1 MENILEKQSYNIQ
14 KRQISAV
21 ALFSGGL
28 DSMISM
34 QLLSEQGIKVY
45 ALNFNIGFGS
55 NKDKSEYF
63 YNAAKQVGAELIQIN
78 IAKQFF
84 DNILFKPQYGY
95 GRFFNPC
102 IDCHGNMFSHA
113 FSLLESEGA
122 SFVISGEVLGQR
134 PKSQRAEALLQVEK
148 LCNAQG
154 LVVRPMSAK
163 LLPITI
169 PEQKGWIDRE
179 RLLDIHGRGRERQL
193 KMVEE
198 YGIKNYAKPGGG
210 CLLTD
215 TSIAN
220 KIKDLQ
226 SHREIVFE
234 DMEMVKYGR
243 YFILPNGG
251 RCVIARNE
259 EENQKLSFKHP
270 KMSKIELLN
279 CLGPLGLVEKDSSQE
294 DKEMAIALTLTYGK
308 TEMDKSYKVHFEGRE
323 VEMKPFVSKEKARE
337 FLLNS

>member
-1 MENILEKQSYNIQ
+1 MQAL
-14 KRQISAV
+14 

-28 DSMISM
+28 DS
-34 QLLSEQGIKVY
+34 LLAIKIIKDMGIDVL
-45 ALNFNIGFGS
+45 ALHFNIGFVGK
-55 NKDKSEYF
+55 NDKSE
-63 YNAAKQVGAELIQIN
+63 ALKEILAQIDVPLKV
-78 IAKQFF
+78 IDIRKQFF
-84 DNILFKPQYGY
+84 DEVLFAPKYGY
-95 GRFFNPC
+95 GKYFNPC

>member
-1 MENILEKQSYNIQ
+1 MKAL
-14 KRQISAV
+14 

-28 DSMISM
+28 DS
-34 QLLSEQGIKVY
+34 LLAIKIIKDMGIDVL
-45 ALNFNIGFGS
+45 ALHFNIGFVGK
-55 NKDKSEYF
+55 NDKSE
-63 YNAAKQVGAELIQIN
+63 ALKEILAQIDVPLKV
-78 IAKQFF
+78 IDIRKQFF
-84 DNILFKPQYGY
+84 DEVLFAPKYGY
-95 GRFFNPC
+95 GKYFNPC

-308 TEMDKSYKVHFEGRE
+308 TEMDKSYKVYFEGRE

>member
-1 MENILEKQSYNIQ
+1 MKAL
-14 KRQISAV
+14 

-28 DSMISM
+28 DS
-34 QLLSEQGIKVY
+34 LLAIKIIKDMGIDVL
-45 ALNFNIGFGS
+45 ALHFNIGFVGK
-55 NKDKSEYF
+55 NDKSE
-63 YNAAKQVGAELIQIN
+63 ALKEILAQIDVPLKV
-78 IAKQFF
+78 IDIRKQFF
-84 DNILFKPQYGY
+84 DEVLFAPKYGY
-95 GRFFNPC
+95 GKYFNPC

-113 FSLLESEGA
+113 FTLLESEGA

-308 TEMDKSYKVHFEGRE
+308 TEMDKTYKVHFEGRE

>member
-1 MENILEKQSYNIQ
+1 MKAL
-14 KRQISAV
+14 

-28 DSMISM
+28 DS
-34 QLLSEQGIKVY
+34 LLAIKIIKDMGIDVL
-45 ALNFNIGFGS
+45 ALHFNIGFVGK
-55 NKDKSEYF
+55 NDKSE
-63 YNAAKQVGAELIQIN
+63 ALKEILAQIDVPLKV
-78 IAKQFF
+78 IDIRKQFF
-84 DNILFKPQYGY
+84 DEVLFAPKYGY
-95 GRFFNPC
+95 GKYFNPC

-337 FLLNS
+337 FLLNL

>member
-1 MENILEKQSYNIQ
+1 MKAL
-14 KRQISAV
+14 

-28 DSMISM
+28 DS
-34 QLLSEQGIKVY
+34 LLAIKIIKDMGIDVL
-45 ALNFNIGFGS
+45 ALHFNIGFVGK
-55 NKDKSEYF
+55 NDKSE
-63 YNAAKQVGAELIQIN
+63 ALKEILAQIDVPLKV
-78 IAKQFF
+78 IDIRKQFF
-84 DNILFKPQYGY
+84 DEVLFAPKYGY
-95 GRFFNPC
+95 GKYFNPC

-163 LLPITI
+163 LLPMTI